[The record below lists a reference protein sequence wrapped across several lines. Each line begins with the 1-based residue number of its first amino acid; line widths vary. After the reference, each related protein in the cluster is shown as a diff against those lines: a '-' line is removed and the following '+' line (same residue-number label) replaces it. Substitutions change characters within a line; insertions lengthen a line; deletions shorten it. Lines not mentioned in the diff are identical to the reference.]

1 MPPSL
6 RRFLASVGR
15 CNFEGLLM
23 ADNLAH
29 SKSSC
34 CALLPFPDDCWLI
47 RCDVGQVAA
56 IDVLPDDALLA
67 IFDFCVV
74 GYQDMDPIDVM
85 FDVGLKRVIESWQS
99 LVHVCRRW
107 RGLVLG
113 SPRRLNL
120 QLCWMP
126 RGTAMKSLDIWP
138 SLPLHIQGKVPET
151 SVDDIMAELEHSDRI
166 RKINLRLFTSS
177 RIEELCKAMEV
188 SFPDLEFLL
197 LSFGGL
203 PYRPDLPDSFLG
215 GSVPRL
221 RYLHLDS
228 IPFPGLPKLLLSAAH
243 LSRLYLENIPHSG
256 YISPEAM
263 ATSLSVLTRLEI
275 LQLFFESPQSCPD
288 QEIRRPPPPTPSILS
303 TLTSFWFKGVQE
315 YLEELVAQI
324 DAPRLHALSITFFND
339 IDFDTP
345 ELNQFISRTPIFG
358 AYDASHLIFHS
369 HSADLRLESHPE
381 PSDHRRVNVR
391 ILCQVSGW
399 QLSSLAQICT
409 LLRLLLTT
417 EDLFIY
423 EGNYPSYWEGDIEN
437 TEWLD
442 LLLPFTA
449 VKNLYLSKEF
459 APRIAP
465 ALQELTGVRTT
476 EVLPVLQNVFLEGFH
491 PSEPVQEGIAR
502 FISARHLTN
511 HPVAHSAWK

>member
-1 MPPSL
+1 M
-6 RRFLASVGR
+6 
-15 CNFEGLLM
+15 
-23 ADNLAH
+23 
-29 SKSSC
+29 
-34 CALLPFPDDCWLI
+34 LLPFPDDCWLI

-74 GYQDMDPIDVM
+74 GYQDMAPADAM
-85 FDVGLKRVIESWQS
+85 LFGRKRAIESWQS

-107 RGLVLG
+107 RCLVLG

-120 QLCWMP
+120 QLCWTP
-126 RGTAMKSLDIWP
+126 RGTAMKSLDVWP
-138 SLPLHIQGKVPET
+138 ALPLHIDGFVTET
-151 SVDDIMAELEHSDRI
+151 SVDDVMAELEHSDRI
-166 RKINLRLFTSS
+166 CIINLWFHTSS

-188 SFPDLEFLL
+188 PFPDLAYLH
-197 LSFGGL
+197 LSFTGL

-221 RYLHLDS
+221 QYLSLVS
-228 IPFPGLPKLLLSAAH
+228 IPFPGLPKLLLSAPQ
-243 LSRLYLENIPHSG
+243 LVRLWLVNIPHSG

-288 QEIRRPPPPTPSILS
+288 QEIRRPPPPTRSILP
-303 TLTSFWFKGVQE
+303 TLISFSFKGVHE

-324 DAPRLHALSITFFND
+324 DAPRLCALSIMFFND
-339 IDFDTP
+339 IVFETP
-345 ELNQFISRTPIFG
+345 ELSQFINRTPIFR
-358 AYDASHLIFHS
+358 ACDASDLIFRS
-369 HSADLRLESHPE
+369 HSADLRLQSHPE
-381 PSDHRRVNVR
+381 PSDYRMFNVS

-399 QLSSLAQICT
+399 QLSSLVQICT
-409 LLRLLLTT
+409 LSLHLLLTM
-417 EDLFIY
+417 EDLYIY
-423 EGNYPSYWEGDIEN
+423 EDPYSPPDWKDDIEN

-449 VKNLYLSKEF
+449 VKNLYLSKQL

-465 ALQELTGVRTT
+465 TLQELAGVRTT
-476 EVLPVLQNVFLEGFH
+476 EVLPVLQSVFLEGFQ
-491 PSEPVQEGIAR
+491 PLEPVQEGIAR
-502 FISARHLTN
+502 FISARQLTN
-511 HPVAHSAWK
+511 RPIAISVWDKIDQNLWRY